1 MEQIKDKYLN
11 PVPILYTYKGMPENT
26 LISNDFDTAYNITLT
41 KNDNEVS
48 QLTFSIPFTVDRK
61 VSYDDCEKLVLFENE
76 YYIIKDIQVEDNATG
91 NIKVTC
97 KHESVELKGVYCEPI
112 NLIGVSPKDMFE
124 KIMTS
129 TKHPYNTGYKFK
141 GTDVPSDKKR
151 HLITENEAS
160 VYENLVSMAKVFN
173 GWLEFSTDDNGQNW
187 IFLRTKTIKN
197 NKYVKKGLD
206 MKALNISYNSD
217 ELFTRV
223 QPFGAKKDGIEID
236 IMGVNPTKQSYVE
249 NYSWYLAKGIPME
262 VIKREA
268 KYQQF
273 KQMHMDEYTDAK
285 DLYEFALEELKKCC
299 VPKLE
304 ATLDMQDLSIYVD
317 SLDEPPEIGYEI
329 TCINPDI
336 DFILS
341 CQITGVER
349 NYDNPMATKVTIANF
364 IRYDTVFQNINH
376 GAEAGDRVTSGD
388 SSDGTYVPEQNVN
401 DGHINLTRKLG
412 DFSTKIIENEKE
424 IILVAEEADK
434 NKAELVVQADKIES
448 TVTRI
453 GEAESHIEQNANAIK
468 TKVSEKEM
476 WSSIEQN
483 ASKITACI
491 HGETDNMVQLDSNGL
506 TVTNGGFRYE
516 NEYGDTLLESKA
528 KGVRLGDS
536 SWNKETSMKNIILG
550 AVPLDNYFILSN
562 IHIND
567 DLNMGKA
574 DIKGEGTI
582 KYNKIKADYLE
593 VYNNAWVDGTLKC
606 GSLECNDKHG
616 VVDTENYGRIL
627 INAYETAEYYFG
639 DIGESTII
647 QDNKIEINID
657 SKFSETV
664 NLSVGYHVFTN
675 VYNGSISKIE
685 RLNNSFVIH
694 GENGTN
700 FSWELKAKAKGKENY
715 RLEPSRITAKGC
727 L

>member
-26 LISNDFDTAYNITLT
+26 LISNDFDTAKNITLS

-48 QLTFSIPFTVDRK
+48 QLTFSIPFTIDRK

-91 NIKVTC
+91 SIKVTC

-112 NLIGVSPKDMFE
+112 KLIGVRPKDMFE

-173 GWLEFSTDDNGQNW
+173 GWLEFSTDENGQNW

-197 NKYVKKGLD
+197 DKYVKKGLD
-206 MKALNISYNSD
+206 MKALNINYNSD

-223 QPFGAKKDGIEID
+223 QPFGVKDKYGIEIN

-249 NYSWYLAKGIPME
+249 NYSWYLAKGIPMD

-273 KQMHMDEYTDAK
+273 KQMHMDEYTDPK

-304 ATLDMQDLSIYVD
+304 ATLDMQDLSVYVD

-376 GAEAGDRVTSGD
+376 GAEAGDRVTSND
-388 SSDGTYVPEQNVN
+388 SSNGTYVPEKNIE
-401 DGHINLTRKLG
+401 DGSHINLTYKLG
-412 DFSTKIIENEKE
+412 NYNTRITETETKII
-424 IILVAEEADK
+424 LTAEEVDK
-434 NKAELVVQADKIES
+434 NKAELLVQADKIES
-448 TVTRI
+448 TVTRV
-453 GEAESHIEQNANAIK
+453 GEAESKITQQADYIKTEVVNKKNIGTMIEQNSESVALAIK
-468 TKVSEKEM
+468 
-476 WSSIEQN
+476 
-483 ASKITACI
+483 
-491 HGETDNMVQLDSNGL
+491 GETDMNVIFDSEGQTIKNGALIVKDGGGSTIMRFNKDGSAGIQDLQIVDTDKGSAFHRTLMNMPHLDCQNLCPELLVLKSYKNVYIDDGYNL
-506 TVTNGGFRYE
+506 
-516 NEYGDTLLESKA
+516 NEYIDKRCY
-528 KGVRLGDS
+528 K
-536 SWNKETSMKNIILG
+536 M
-550 AVPLDNYFILSN
+550 
-562 IHIND
+562 
-567 DLNMGKA
+567 
-574 DIKGEGTI
+574 
-582 KYNKIKADYLE
+582 
-593 VYNNAWVDGTLKC
+593 LKDQ
-606 GSLECNDKHG
+606 G
-616 VVDTENYGRIL
+616 L
-627 INAYETAEYYFG
+627 I
-639 DIGESTII
+639 
-647 QDNKIEINID
+647 
-657 SKFSETV
+657 
-664 NLSVGYHVFTN
+664 
-675 VYNGSISKIE
+675 
-685 RLNNSFVIH
+685 
-694 GENGTN
+694 
-700 FSWELKAKAKGKENY
+700 
-715 RLEPSRITAKGC
+715 
-727 L
+727 

>member
-26 LISNDFDTAYNITLT
+26 LISNDFDTAKNITLT

-48 QLTFSIPFTVDRK
+48 QLTFSIPFTIDRK
-61 VSYDDCEKLVLFENE
+61 VSYDDCEKLVLFEDE

-91 NIKVTC
+91 SIKVTC

-112 NLIGVSPKDMFE
+112 KLIGVSPKDMFE

-187 IFLRTKTIKN
+187 IFLRTQTIKN
-197 NKYVKKGLD
+197 NKYVKKDLD

-223 QPFGAKKDGIEID
+223 QPFGAKDNYGIEIN
-236 IMGVNPTKQSYVE
+236 IMGVNPDKQSYVA
-249 NYSWYLAKGIPME
+249 NYSWYLAKGIPMD

-285 DLYEFALEELKKCC
+285 DLYEFALEELEKCC

-304 ATLDMQDLSIYVD
+304 ATLDMQDLSVYVD

-434 NKAELVVQADKIES
+434 NKAELVVQANKIES
-448 TVTRI
+448 TVTRV
-453 GEAESHIEQNANAIK
+453 GESETKITQLSNEISSKVDEGDFGSLIKQNARSVQVAWNKISNYAQIDD
-468 TKVSEKEM
+468 TDGLILGNESEGTYSKVGYDGRLTLFRKGDAHPYHALVYTENDVYINCKDDDY
-476 WSSIEQN
+476 WS
-483 ASKITACI
+483 T
-491 HGETDNMVQLDSNGL
+491 
-506 TVTNGGFRYE
+506 TVDLPSSFKG
-516 NEYGDTLLESKA
+516 LESSEFAVSCSIQKVY
-528 KGVRLGDS
+528 KDGS
-536 SWNKETSMKNIILG
+536 YIPYWFG
-550 AVPLDNYFILSN
+550 AYAYA
-562 IHIND
+562 IND
-567 DLNMGKA
+567 RTVKVEAMSAWKDCDELGGKTY
-574 DIKGEGTI
+574 GG
-582 KYNKIKADYLE
+582 KIL
-593 VYNNAWVDGTLKC
+593 VSVT
-606 GSLECNDKHG
+606 
-616 VVDTENYGRIL
+616 VV
-627 INAYETAEYYFG
+627 A
-639 DIGESTII
+639 
-647 QDNKIEINID
+647 
-657 SKFSETV
+657 
-664 NLSVGYHVFTN
+664 
-675 VYNGSISKIE
+675 
-685 RLNNSFVIH
+685 
-694 GENGTN
+694 
-700 FSWELKAKAKGKENY
+700 
-715 RLEPSRITAKGC
+715 
-727 L
+727 

>member
-1 MEQIKDKYLN
+1 MEKIKDKYLN
-11 PVPILYTYKGMPENT
+11 PVPVLYTYKGMPENT
-26 LISNDFDTAYNITLT
+26 LISNDFDTAKNITLT

-91 NIKVTC
+91 SIKVTC
-97 KHESVELKGVYCEPI
+97 KHKSVELKGIYCEPI
-112 NLIGVSPKDMFE
+112 NLIGVSPKDMFD

-173 GWLEFSTDDNGQNW
+173 GWLEFSTDDSGQNW

-223 QPFGAKKDGIEID
+223 QPFGAKDKYGIEVN
-236 IMGVNPTKQSYVE
+236 IMGVNPTKQSYVA

-268 KYQQF
+268 QYQQF

-285 DLYEFALEELKKCC
+285 DLYEFALEELEKCC

-376 GAEAGDRVTSGD
+376 GA
-388 SSDGTYVPEQNVN
+388 
-401 DGHINLTRKLG
+401 
-412 DFSTKIIENEKE
+412 TK
-424 IILVAEEADK
+424 
-434 NKAELVVQADKIES
+434 
-448 TVTRI
+448 
-453 GEAESHIEQNANAIK
+453 
-468 TKVSEKEM
+468 
-476 WSSIEQN
+476 
-483 ASKITACI
+483 
-491 HGETDNMVQLDSNGL
+491 
-506 TVTNGGFRYE
+506 
-516 NEYGDTLLESKA
+516 
-528 KGVRLGDS
+528 
-536 SWNKETSMKNIILG
+536 
-550 AVPLDNYFILSN
+550 
-562 IHIND
+562 
-567 DLNMGKA
+567 
-574 DIKGEGTI
+574 
-582 KYNKIKADYLE
+582 
-593 VYNNAWVDGTLKC
+593 
-606 GSLECNDKHG
+606 
-616 VVDTENYGRIL
+616 
-627 INAYETAEYYFG
+627 
-639 DIGESTII
+639 
-647 QDNKIEINID
+647 
-657 SKFSETV
+657 
-664 NLSVGYHVFTN
+664 
-675 VYNGSISKIE
+675 
-685 RLNNSFVIH
+685 
-694 GENGTN
+694 
-700 FSWELKAKAKGKENY
+700 
-715 RLEPSRITAKGC
+715 
-727 L
+727 